1 MTIEVTLSAKSQLRR
16 TVRSLRR
23 IDAAAAERFVRDL
36 SSLLAKRTSI
46 DEAATPIA
54 DFPDLP
60 TREIGLHGHRLFFRE
75 SDGRLWL
82 SGVWRMPD
90 AS

>member
-1 MTIEVTLSAKSQLRR
+1 MTIEVTLSAKTQLRSAL
-16 TVRSLRR
+16 RSLRR

-36 SSLLAKRTSI
+36 SSLLTKRTSI
-46 DEAATPIA
+46 DKAATPIVG
-54 DFPDLP
+54 FPGLP
-60 TREIGLHGHRLFFRE
+60 ASEIVLHGHRLFFRE

-82 SGVWRMPD
+82 SGAWRMPD